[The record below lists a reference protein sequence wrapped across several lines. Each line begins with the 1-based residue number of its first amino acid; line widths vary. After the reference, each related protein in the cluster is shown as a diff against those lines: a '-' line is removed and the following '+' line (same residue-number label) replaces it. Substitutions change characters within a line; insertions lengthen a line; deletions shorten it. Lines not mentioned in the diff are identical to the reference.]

1 MRRVVSFLTVLFLL
15 AVGLPSATSQG
26 VRDNPDLPGPFQPYN
41 VTGKYGRTVK
51 TENDKSIKVPGNFH
65 CLITEHGLD
74 PGVLIFVRGVKGQ
87 LPKSDAEAEKKK
99 GTDEKDD
106 MLGVEAGKLLK
117 ELVARLENVADKNPA
132 VRLETYVIFHGDKPL
147 KDVVR
152 MDDERE

>member
-1 MRRVVSFLTVLFLL
+1 
-15 AVGLPSATSQG
+15 
-26 VRDNPDLPGPFQPYN
+26 
-41 VTGKYGRTVK
+41 
-51 TENDKSIKVPGNFH
+51 ENDKSIKVPGNFH

-117 ELVARLENVADKNPA
+117 ELVARLETVAAKNPA
-132 VRLETYVIFHGDKPL
+132 VPLETYVIFHGDKPL

-152 MDDERE
+152 MDDEREHLAEELEALAKELRGMATDLRKPEDVKMPADTELKSVVLALASPSLPQE